1 MFLLTKDAG
10 NKDPHYMLLLDDLR
24 KTKKELDIAYANFEH
39 AVDPDLIDSSIYEL
53 NAVQLRYKFLLGCV
67 KQFENDKQ
75 RILCQESSALI
86 SNFIVFR

>member
-10 NKDPHYMLLLDDLR
+10 NKDPHYMLLLDDL
-24 KTKKELDIAYANFEH
+24 KKKKKELDIAYANFEH

-67 KQFENDKQ
+67 KQFEN
-75 RILCQESSALI
+75 A
-86 SNFIVFR
+86 

>member
-39 AVDPDLIDSSIYEL
+39 AVDPDLIDSSIYET
-53 NAVQLRYKFLLGCV
+53 N
-67 KQFENDKQ
+67 
-75 RILCQESSALI
+75 
-86 SNFIVFR
+86 

>member
-1 MFLLTKDAG
+1 MYIPEGCDRMFLLTKDAG

-24 KTKKELDIAYANFEH
+24 KTKKELHIAYANFEH

-67 KQFENDKQ
+67 KQFEN
-75 RILCQESSALI
+75 A
-86 SNFIVFR
+86 

>member
-39 AVDPDLIDSSIYEL
+39 AVDPDLIDSSI
-53 NAVQLRYKFLLGCV
+53 AVQLRYKFLLGCV
-67 KQFENDKQ
+67 KQFEN
-75 RILCQESSALI
+75 A
-86 SNFIVFR
+86 

>member
-53 NAVQLRYKFLLGCV
+53 NAVQLRYKFL
-67 KQFENDKQ
+67 F
-75 RILCQESSALI
+75 RLCKTI
-86 SNFIVFR
+86 